1 MCLIWES
8 WDSFRDLKVSVQLN
22 IWCIA
27 HLNRSVMVDM
37 CHSSG
42 HFQIS
47 ESKQITKQMHFYP
60 GMKMSLQFA
69 LTFHLGLHHD
79 IANLRILSDCLH
91 ICVFFLVAQLWRF
104 NRYVLPYPYD
114 PAVHMQLWCFAWP
127 WVHIKEKIKSEDQ
140 GRNPLN
146 PFWSQAFTSTLQ
158 ASLLL
163 RTNDCE
169 CVF

>member
-1 MCLIWES
+1 MCLALENEQCKCRGKNKNKGTCICLIWES
-8 WDSFRDLKVSVQLN
+8 WDAFRDLKESVQVN

-47 ESKQITKQMHFYP
+47 KSKRITKQMHFYP

-69 LTFHLGLHHD
+69 LTFRLGLHHD

-91 ICVFFLVAQLWRF
+91 ICVFFLVAQLWKL

-114 PAVHMQLWCFAWP
+114 PVVHMQLWCLHGPECTLKRRSRA
-127 WVHIKEKIKSEDQ
+127 KIKIEIH
-140 GRNPLN
+140 
-146 PFWSQAFTSTLQ
+146 
-158 ASLLL
+158 
-163 RTNDCE
+163 
-169 CVF
+169 